1 MARHLSFRSGNPT
14 LNKNTFSG
22 MSATRSRGSIIK
34 DNVMTIEG
42 TVNKTALSL
51 LLQCHPVIMHI
62 HHLWGHIYG
71 LVLYLD

>member
-22 MSATRSRGSIIK
+22 MSATRSRGPIIK

-51 LLQCHPVIMHI
+51 LLSVIMHI
-62 HHLWGHIYG
+62 HHLWVLIYG